1 MDKTNLFLA
10 KTILFT
16 IGSVTALIIKEAGQG
31 HLKFSYDNNTL
42 TITENGK
49 IIKGNLYI
57 CLPDLTKLSDAL
69 TDFNNKHLM
78 P

>member
-10 KTILFT
+10 KAILFT
-16 IGSVTALIIKEAGQG
+16 VSSVTALIVKEAGQG
-31 HLKFSYDNNTL
+31 HLKFGYDNNTF

-49 IIKGNLYI
+49 IIKGNI
-57 CLPDLTKLSDAL
+57 NIRLPDLTKLSDTL
-69 TDFNNKHLM
+69 TDFNNKHLR

>member
-16 IGSVTALIIKEAGQG
+16 VGSVTALIIKEAGQG

-42 TITENGK
+42 TITENPTLL
-49 IIKGNLYI
+49 NYQ
-57 CLPDLTKLSDAL
+57 
-69 TDFNNKHLM
+69 M